1 MTDDP
6 TRRDSAPSDG
16 GAKVVERPS
25 PLTGLARAAI
35 SLGAGAFLVIREVT
49 ENGGFGGF
57 SGSTLWIGLG
67 LLGVALIAGVSGALT
82 WRTTTFVADDDEFRI
97 ERRLISQTSTRI
109 DYTKVQ
115 SVDLTQPLAAR
126 ILGLAKVHI
135 DVGGAG
141 GQDLVYLSLARAE
154 ALRAHLIAKARST
167 RTPAPQ
173 AGPPLDVAATPG
185 PEYPAAVGLGWPESE
200 SAPFPA
206 PAAPPADPGAI
217 SLSDEP
223 EELLVT
229 IPPRNLFLGAF
240 FSTSTLWAI
249 GGVGAMIAISVLT
262 QTTMTMFAAVIG
274 TVGWAWRQT
283 GGNWGFRMT
292 RQDGALRLRRGAL
305 STKSQSLRPGRIQA
319 IAIRQDIL
327 HRVTGLYQ
335 MSVTVLGYGNPLED
349 EDHATNAVLLP
360 YGTWDDVLRVLHA
373 VWPEVDLADIVAHG
387 QPPQARWLTPI
398 TFPTHTW
405 GIGEHVVVAQH
416 GLFTQV
422 RSIVP
427 HRRMQSASI
436 HQGPLERR
444 LGLARIAIHT
454 TTGPV
459 NLELYHLDAAV
470 ARRVLE
476 DQVALARAA
485 RTSA

>member
-1 MTDDP
+1 MT
-6 TRRDSAPSDG
+6 
-16 GAKVVERPS
+16 
-25 PLTGLARAAI
+25 L
-35 SLGAGAFLVIREVT
+35 
-49 ENGGFGGF
+49 
-57 SGSTLWIGLG
+57 
-67 LLGVALIAGVSGALT
+67 
-82 WRTTTFVADDDEFRI
+82 
-97 ERRLISQTSTRI
+97 
-109 DYTKVQ
+109 
-115 SVDLTQPLAAR
+115 
-126 ILGLAKVHI
+126 
-135 DVGGAG
+135 
-141 GQDLVYLSLARAE
+141 
-154 ALRAHLIAKARST
+154 
-167 RTPAPQ
+167 
-173 AGPPLDVAATPG
+173 
-185 PEYPAAVGLGWPESE
+185 
-200 SAPFPA
+200 
-206 PAAPPADPGAI
+206 
-217 SLSDEP
+217 
-223 EELLVT
+223 
-229 IPPRNLFLGAF
+229 
-240 FSTSTLWAI
+240 
-249 GGVGAMIAISVLT
+249 
-262 QTTMTMFAAVIG
+262 FAAVIG

-305 STKSQSLRPGRIQA
+305 STKSQSLRPSRIQA

-416 GLFTQV
+416 GLF
-422 RSIVP
+422 
-427 HRRMQSASI
+427 A
-436 HQGPLERR
+436 GPLNRAAPPDAVGEHPPGPLARR

-476 DQVALARAA
+476 DQVALAQAA

>member
-1 MTDDP
+1 MADDSHLP
-6 TRRDSAPSDG
+6 PAAADT
-16 GAKVVERPS
+16 AKVVERPS

-35 SLGAGAFLVIREVT
+35 SLGAGAFLVIREIT
-49 ENGGFGGF
+49 ENGGFGEFTGF

-67 LLGVALIAGVSGALT
+67 LLAVAVIAGISGLLT
-82 WRTTTFVADDDEFRI
+82 WRTTSFIADDDEFRI

-126 ILGLAKVHI
+126 VLGLAKVHI

-154 ALRAHLIAKARST
+154 ALRAHLIAKARSQ
-167 RTPAPQ
+167 RA
-173 AGPPLDVAATPG
+173 
-185 PEYPAAVGLGWPESE
+185 S
-200 SAPFPA
+200 
-206 PAAPPADPGAI
+206 AAPPVPASEELPEAEIPADGDAPTRPDLPVGLDGGAV
-217 SLSDEP
+217 SEAP
-223 EELLVT
+223 EELVVA
-229 IPPRNLFLGAF
+229 IPPRNLLLGTF
-240 FSTSTLWAI
+240 FSTSTLWALLGAGVVLVISFLTHTTFTKWAAII
-249 GGVGAMIAISVLT
+249 GI
-262 QTTMTMFAAVIG
+262 
-274 TVGWAWRQT
+274 VGWAWRQT

-292 RQDGALRLRRGAL
+292 RQDGALRVRRGAL

-319 IAIRQDIL
+319 VEIRQDIL
-327 HRVTGLYQ
+327 HRLTGLYQ

-360 YGTWDDVLRVLHA
+360 YGTWDDVLRVLDA
-373 VWPEVDLADIVAHG
+373 VWPEVDLSQITPHP
-387 QPPQARWLTPI
+387 QPERARWLTPL
-398 TFPTHTW
+398 TFDTHTW
-405 GIGEHVVVAQH
+405 GIGEHVIVAQH
-416 GLFTQV
+416 GLFTQT

-436 HQGPLERR
+436 SQGPLQRR
-444 LGLARIAIHT
+444 LGLATIEIHT

-459 NLELYHLDAAV
+459 TMQLYHLDAAI
-470 ARRVLE
+470 ARQVLE

-485 RTSA
+485 RAV

>member
-1 MTDDP
+1 MIDDP
-6 TRRDSAPSDG
+6 AGFDG
-16 GAKVVERPS
+16 AAAEFAATAGPAAKVVERPS

-49 ENGGFGGF
+49 EHGGFGGF
-57 SGSTLWIGLG
+57 TGSTLWIGLG
-67 LLGVALIAGVSGALT
+67 LLGVALIAGLSGVLT

-97 ERRLISQTSTRI
+97 ERRLVSQTSTRI

-141 GQDLVYLSLARAE
+141 GQDLVYLSLPRAE
-154 ALRAHLIAKARST
+154 ALRAHLIAKARGT
-167 RTPAPQ
+167 RAPVSPAGHPVEATASGLVPPEGENSPFPTPHAVP
-173 AGPPLDVAATPG
+173 AGPG
-185 PEYPAAVGLGWPESE
+185 AV
-200 SAPFPA
+200 
-206 PAAPPADPGAI
+206 

-223 EELLVT
+223 EELIVA
-229 IPPRNLFLGAF
+229 IPPRNLLLGAF

-249 GGVGAMIAISVLT
+249 GGVGAMLAISVLT
-262 QTTMTMFAAVIG
+262 QTTMTLFAAVIG

-436 HQGPLERR
+436 HQGPLARR

-470 ARRVLE
+470 ARRVLK

>member
-1 MTDDP
+1 ME
-6 TRRDSAPSDG
+6 
-16 GAKVVERPS
+16 AKVVERPS

-35 SLGAGAFLVIREVT
+35 SLGAGAFLVIREMT
-49 ENGGFGGF
+49 ESGGLDGL

-67 LLGVALIAGVSGALT
+67 LLAVATIAGISGLLT
-82 WRTTTFVADDDEFRI
+82 WRTTTFIADDDEFRI

-154 ALRAHLIAKARST
+154 ALRAHLIAKARSHRAT
-167 RTPAPQ
+167 AAPSAPEGA
-173 AGPPLDVAATPG
+173 AGAL
-185 PEYPAAVGLGWPESE
+185 PEGDLPESILSE
-200 SAPFPA
+200 GEVRDA
-206 PAAPPADPGAI
+206 AAPGGEPLSTSPPAGLDGGGI
-217 SLSDEP
+217 SQAP
-223 EELLVT
+223 EELVVA
-229 IPPRNLFLGAF
+229 IPPRNLLLGTF
-240 FSTSTLWAI
+240 FSTATLWALA
-249 GGVGAMIAISVLT
+249 GAGIVLAISFLT
-262 QTTMTMFAAVIG
+262 HTTFTKWAAIIG
-274 TVGWAWRQT
+274 IVGWAWRQT

-292 RQDGALRLRRGAL
+292 RQDGALRVRRGAL
-305 STKSQSLRPGRIQA
+305 STKSQSLRPSRIQA

-335 MSVTVLGYGNPLED
+335 MSVTVLGYGNPIED

-360 YGTWDDVLRVLHA
+360 YGTWEDVLRVLDA
-373 VWPEVDLADIVAHG
+373 IWPEVDLSQITPHP
-387 QPPQARWLTPI
+387 QPERARWLTPL
-398 TFPTHTW
+398 TFDTHTW
-405 GIGEHVVVAQH
+405 GIGEHVIVAQH
-416 GLFTQV
+416 GLLTQT

-436 HQGPLERR
+436 SQGPLQRR
-444 LGLARIAIHT
+444 LGLASIEIHT

-459 NLELYHLDAAV
+459 NLEIYHLDAAI
-470 ARRVLE
+470 ARQVLE
-476 DQVALARAA
+476 DQVSLARAA
-485 RTSA
+485 RAVAP